1 MNFKAIFY
9 YLSFFCFPISFLAFL
24 NILYSSYFN
33 YFLSID
39 SYTVTLL
46 VSLFVGGLL
55 FFFGK
60 NSLKKIEFHEQIFL
74 IILIYFIASIFIS
87 IPYLLS
93 NYQISYVNSLF
104 EAFSGLTGTGFSIFG
119 NIKYL
124 DPTLIIWRSSSQWI
138 GGLYFLVFLIL
149 FFSNSQFGYK
159 LNNLVFTSDKSLNP
173 EGNIKKISLKIFFIY
188 SLLSVLIFTLLSMSG
203 IRLFNSLN
211 LSMTI
216 VSSGGFL
223 PTNYLSDIIK
233 TNYHQITLILFFFLS
248 LLNIF
253 LLINIFSQKRVIE
266 KHYEDLL
273 IIVQVFLFS
282 IIFYFLIK
290 NMSFFE
296 SLLIILSSMTTS
308 GITISSTSDSF
319 VFYFLVLS
327 IMGGSMISST
337 SGIKFLRIYIL
348 LKGTFT
354 ETLKL
359 VKPNIVTNS
368 NILFSQSKINND
380 IVKLSFLVF
389 ISFFLSLFI
398 LSSLLMIDNI
408 SFENSFKL
416 SILTIT
422 NTTSS
427 SLHGLEN
434 FNFSNLL
441 TSSKI
446 FIIIFMLIGKI
457 ELISLFIIIK
467 KIFFK
472 N

>member
-233 TNYHQITLILFFFLS
+233 TNYHQITLILCFFLS